1 MERKSIRKME
11 FIMEKMVKDLWNRME
26 YIQGKSLGPQMFL
39 NNFEY
44 PELSAT
50 AKIQLPATQLAKLS
64 F

>member
-1 MERKSIRKME
+1 
-11 FIMEKMVKDLWNRME
+11 ME
-26 YIQGKSLGPQMFL
+26 YIQGKILGPQIFL

-50 AKIQLPATQLAKLS
+50 AKIQLPATQLSKLS